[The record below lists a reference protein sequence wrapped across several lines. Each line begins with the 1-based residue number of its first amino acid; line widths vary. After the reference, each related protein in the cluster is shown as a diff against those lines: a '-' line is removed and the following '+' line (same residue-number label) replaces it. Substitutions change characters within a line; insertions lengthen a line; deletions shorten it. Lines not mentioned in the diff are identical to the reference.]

1 MVVRIVL
8 VVVVVLHSLP
18 YLGARIP
25 VAVAWMRVRVSDS
38 AGRRG
43 RGRGRCSRRRLILR
57 RGHRILL
64 VLLLLLMVLLLL
76 LLLVLLLRL
85 RLGPGRAGRRAL
97 LLAGRRLPPFA
108 LPVHRI
114 HFRQRLE
121 GIPPGPR
128 GVGRVGGRVSGV
140 RGGWAVAAVV
150 PRRRA
155 SGWRP
160 PHEHR
165 LPGRLAT
172 VHFRLHVLYF
182 RREHAVRGPSHRRA
196 SSGIARRACPTLE
209 GVSAA
214 SSNDPDVGGVLLL
227 LLLLLLLHGGR
238 GGRGHGARRVGR
250 AAHAARVSRLHV
262 AVLGR
267 LAQLLA
273 VELLLRF
280 AGQLVGL
287 VRRQGHVDE
296 TVVRCARVVLGVV
309 GAQGPVLE
317 QVLRGC
323 GQVSVTSR
331 IQRDLI
337 VIQEN
342 LFEALVL
349 VEPGKE
355 ASTLGKN
362 GRLLITSY

>member
-18 YLGARIP
+18 YLGARVP
-25 VAVAWMRVRVSDS
+25 VPVAWMRVRVSDS
-38 AGRRG
+38 AGRRC

-64 VLLLLLMVLLLL
+64 VLLLLLLLMMLLLLL
-76 LLLVLLLRL
+76 LLLVLRL
-85 RLGPGRAGRRAL
+85 RLGPGRAGRRRAM

-121 GIPPGPR
+121 RIPPAPR
-128 GVGRVGGRVSGV
+128 GVGRVGGRVGGV

-150 PRRRA
+150 PGRRA
-155 SGWRP
+155 GGRRP

-165 LPGRLAT
+165 LPGRFAP

-182 RREHAVRGPSHRRA
+182 RREHAVRGAGHRRTPG
-196 SSGIARRACPTLE
+196 GIAGRAWPTLQ
-209 GVSAA
+209 GVSATG
-214 SSNDPDVGGVLLL
+214 SNYTDVGGVLLLL

-238 GGRGHGARRVGR
+238 GGRCHGARRVRG
-250 AAHAARVSRLHV
+250 AAHAASVSRLHV

-273 VELLLRF
+273 VELLLGF

-287 VRRQGHVDE
+287 VRRQGDVDE
-296 TVVRCARVVLGVV
+296 TVVRRARVVLGVV

-323 GQVSVTSR
+323 GQVSAGKLSQT
-331 IQRDLI
+331 
-337 VIQEN
+337 
-342 LFEALVL
+342 LFR
-349 VEPGKE
+349 G
-355 ASTLGKN
+355 
-362 GRLLITSY
+362 I